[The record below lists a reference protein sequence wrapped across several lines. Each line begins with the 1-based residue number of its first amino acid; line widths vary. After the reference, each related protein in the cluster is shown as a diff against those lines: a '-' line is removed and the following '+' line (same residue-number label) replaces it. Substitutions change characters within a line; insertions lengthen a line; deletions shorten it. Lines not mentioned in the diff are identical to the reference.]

1 MQGTLGRLPLAPVGD
16 ELPCDVGQDLGVLL
30 LLCNAYHLQFAPEE
44 ALGLLQAEGEGGPA
58 RGGGIAALPP
68 AKSSLGFFSSALE
81 WLLLMHIAQMSWLFS
96 LTSLREV
103 DTSVRGS
110 GLARMVVMKSGPV
123 KQCVFGE
130 GAERGMVIPA
140 LGRCQ
145 QQCDKCCL
153 EDLNMRLG
161 GSRRNIKEGF
171 SEEVRVQLGFEGCA
185 GVFPLHKGMGRKAV
199 LSEGPT
205 LGKDMSL
212 RRGKEKSGNCS

>member
-68 AKSSLGFFSSALE
+68 AKSSLGCFSSALE
-81 WLLLMHIAQMSWLFS
+81 WLLFMHIAQISWPFS

-110 GLARMVVMKSGPV
+110 GLARMVLMKSGPV

-130 GAERGMVIPA
+130 GAERGMVIPGTWKMSA
-140 LGRCQ
+140 
-145 QQCDKCCL
+145 
-153 EDLNMRLG
+153 
-161 GSRRNIKEGF
+161 
-171 SEEVRVQLGFEGCA
+171 
-185 GVFPLHKGMGRKAV
+185 AV
-199 LSEGPT
+199 
-205 LGKDMSL
+205 
-212 RRGKEKSGNCS
+212 